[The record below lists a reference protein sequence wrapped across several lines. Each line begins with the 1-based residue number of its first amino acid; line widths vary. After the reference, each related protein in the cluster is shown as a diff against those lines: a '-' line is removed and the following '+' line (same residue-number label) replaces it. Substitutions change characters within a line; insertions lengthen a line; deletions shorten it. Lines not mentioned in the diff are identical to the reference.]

1 MQRNLL
7 SIIHS
12 YSILL
17 VFFSSYFLINY
28 FIPVLFD
35 EFCIRVTH
43 EISDLFS
50 FNIRPLHWR
59 DIFSTWIFS
68 LSLDTFTFILQ
79 IRTSSLLNY
88 CYRNFPTELSYKV
101 LTPFPGYPNSSRAK
115 DFHLFQK
122 FFTFSKSFLFGT
134 KKKLSSSN
142 SPLFTRI
149 Y

>member
-35 EFCIRVTH
+35 EFCIRVTN
-43 EISDLFS
+43 EILDLFS

-68 LSLDTFTFILQ
+68 LSRYVHFHLAN
-79 IRTSSLLNY
+79 SSLLNY

-115 DFHLFQK
+115 DFHLFQI
-122 FFTFSKSFLFGT
+122 FSLQDK